1 MGLTPFSPLSFSST
15 CTVRYARNLN
25 KEDAMDRGRWKKLIK
40 IGWWSG
46 WWVGECFFWYRLTQV
61 DPDKLT
67 KGRKTVVVVLH
78 CQVYCVYCSFA
89 FKNFCWLC
97 RVIWLS
103 SCKSVSLYVYL
114 AVFSYCVAAAGGR
127 YVMWSVL
134 LRLLQDEEQQVRHVT
149 AESVEMLTR
158 LVDGRSPTGKYT
170 LHVMDMMLMIT
181 GGHQEYIPLWCL
193 KRTNTKT
200 AISNSMSN
208 RCHCTVAGNLSK
220 CWLLF
225 NILSPF
231 IFTMKTWWEGCEKSD
246 PFLRVCT
253 CLKSGGAKLR
263 GRQLAD
269 SVWLKCSRW
278 TLRVC
283 KWCTHGLHTCFR
295 SLSLLL

>member
-1 MGLTPFSPLSFSST
+1 MLSYST
-15 CTVRYARNLN
+15 F
-25 KEDAMDRGRWKKLIK
+25 KLQ
-40 IGWWSG
+40 
-46 WWVGECFFWYRLTQV
+46 ECPSV
-61 DPDKLT
+61 
-67 KGRKTVVVVLH
+67 
-78 CQVYCVYCSFA
+78 CVS
-89 FKNFCWLC
+89 
-97 RVIWLS
+97 
-103 SCKSVSLYVYL
+103 
-114 AVFSYCVAAAGGR
+114 SYCVAAAGGR

-134 LRLLQDEEQQVRHVT
+134 LRLLQDEEQQVRHVS
-149 AESVEMLTR
+149 AASVEMMTR

-170 LHVMDMMLMIT
+170 LHVMMIT
-181 GGHQEYIPLWCL
+181 GGHQEYIPLWSL
-193 KRTNTKT
+193 KRTNTKP
-200 AISNSMSN
+200 AISNCFSN